1 MQGRV
6 KKIRHAK
13 NTKKFNTLSATEL
26 KNLVQG
32 AQSFDQHAIDRLC
45 AIFKPLIIAATH
57 KSYIIGTL
65 GGDAENTAWEIFL
78 EFIHQYKGNKFSL
91 LPGLIKTHIEY
102 ELLHKLYPRKPVSV
116 EDEVILDATNAD
128 GSRCFEPSDNG
139 ASMEKLSKKDFWQD
153 IHAILTPRQR
163 DVIEAVYCFNMSLRE
178 YSREQSISY
187 SAAHLHLQKAVN
199 RIKYKY
205 ISE

>member
-116 EDEVILDATNAD
+116 EDEVILDATD
-128 GSRCFEPSDNG
+128 GNGQRLYEPSDNN
-139 ASMEKLSKKDFWQD
+139 ASMDKFFEERFFKDVYTC
-153 IHAILTPRQR
+153 LTPRQR
-163 DVIEAVYCFNMSLRE
+163 DVIKPYPLSRTFLRE
-178 YSREQSISY
+178 REKQQFLPEPLLLSFY
-187 SAAHLHLQKAVN
+187 
-199 RIKYKY
+199 
-205 ISE
+205 

>member
-116 EDEVILDATNAD
+116 EDEVILDATD
-128 GSRCFEPSDNG
+128 GNGQRLYEPSDNN
-139 ASMEKLSKKDFWQD
+139 ASMDKFFEERFFKDVY
-153 IHAILTPRQR
+153 AYLTPRQR
-163 DVIEAVYCFNMSLRE
+163 DVIDAICKYRMSVVE
-178 YSREQSISY
+178 YSKDQGIAY
-187 SAAHLHLQKAVN
+187 SSAFLLLRRSLKAVRSIIN
-199 RIKYKY
+199 N
-205 ISE
+205 